1 MACLTRK
8 KNEGNDGMMGGMM
21 GPAMAGWTLLSLAL
35 LAAAVAGGIWAAR
48 QLARHGP
55 VSQVSQAPPPG
66 LADAQ
71 ALLRRR
77 YAAGEIGREE
87 YLQGKVDLE

>member
-1 MACLTRK
+1 
-8 KNEGNDGMMGGMM
+8 MMGT
-21 GPAMAGWTLLSLAL
+21 AMAGWTLLSLVL
-35 LAAAVAGGIWAAR
+35 LGVAVAGGIRAAL
-48 QLARHGP
+48 QLARRGP
-55 VSQVSQAPPPG
+55 VPPVSHAPPPG
-66 LADAQ
+66 LAGAQ

>member
-1 MACLTRK
+1 
-8 KNEGNDGMMGGMM
+8 MMGT
-21 GPAMAGWTLLSLAL
+21 AMAGWTLLSLVL
-35 LAAAVAGGIWAAR
+35 LGLAVAGGILAAR
-48 QLARHGP
+48 HLARHGP

-66 LADAQ
+66 LAEAQ
-71 ALLRRR
+71 AVLRRR

>member
-1 MACLTRK
+1 MT
-8 KNEGNDGMMGGMM
+8 EMMGAMM
-21 GPAMAGWTLLSLAL
+21 TIAMAGWTLLSLAL
-35 LAAAVAGGIWAAR
+35 LALAVAGGIWAAR
-48 QLARHGP
+48 HLARRGRVP
-55 VSQVSQAPPPG
+55 QVSHAGPPPG
-66 LADAQ
+66 LAAAQ